1 MAYLYKQEMFKLL
14 KRRSTLYCLVF
25 LIVQNVLV
33 AILGKMNQG
42 HINSKELFA
51 SDFASLSFMVFILI
65 AATATI
71 VSSEFEYNTI
81 KNIIYQS
88 YSRKMIL
95 ISKWLTIL
103 TYSLFMYFVVIL
115 VTLVNKFIFFSNSF
129 SLTGKVHEVSKIIWQ
144 YWILNNVAN
153 FLTLWLLLSLVF
165 LFASVMRKSATA
177 ITVGIVGYF
186 ALSIIGTVMFMVI
199 RKWQFLKWNPI
210 NFLNYPA
217 QITET
222 GIISKMTHLTN
233 SQMVMGNALYI
244 ILFMSVGLYF
254 FSRKEI

>member
-1 MAYLYKQEMFKLL
+1 MAYLYKQEMFKLC
-14 KRRSTLYCLVF
+14 KRRSTLYCLMF
-25 LIVQNVLV
+25 LLVQNILV
-33 AILGKMNQG
+33 AILSKMNPD
-42 HINSKELFA
+42 HINSKEIFV
-51 SDFASLSFMVFILI
+51 SNFASLSFVVFILI
-65 AATATI
+65 GATATI

-88 YSRKMIL
+88 YSRKMVL

-103 TYSLFMYFVVIL
+103 TYSLFMYFVVML

-129 SLTGKVHEVSKIIWQ
+129 SLTGKVHEGSKIIWE

-165 LFASVMRKSATA
+165 LLASVMKKSAAA

-199 RKWQFLKWNPI
+199 GKWQFLKWNPI
-210 NFLNYPA
+210 NFLNYPS

-222 GIISKMTHLTN
+222 GIIPKLTHLTN
-233 SQMVMGNALYI
+233 NQMLIGNLLYI
-244 ILFMSVGLYF
+244 ILFMSIGLYF
-254 FSRKEI
+254 FSKKEV